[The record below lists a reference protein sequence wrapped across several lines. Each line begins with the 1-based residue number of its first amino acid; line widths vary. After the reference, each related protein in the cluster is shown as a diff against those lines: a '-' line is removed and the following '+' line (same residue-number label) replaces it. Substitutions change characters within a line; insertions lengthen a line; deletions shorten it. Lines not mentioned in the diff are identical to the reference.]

1 MFVREA
7 PAYGIAA
14 LFAKGAAI
22 QRTRR
27 NSANTPQF
35 GEHAAIRRTRRNSA
49 NTPHFH
55 GKRCCNPAKGASIQV
70 LRRFTRWHT
79 VARPSK
85 CGGFGGRK
93 AAHMPACFQ
102 VPLRRVCCIL
112 FDAYRR
118 DIHLCFYFVE
128 LLSFSFLFLFLTLF
142 SAVFYIRTCM

>member
-14 LFAKGAAI
+14 LFAKCAAI

-27 NSANTPQF
+27 IFMAK
-35 GEHAAIRRTRRNSA
+35 GAAIRQKVPQS
-49 NTPHFH
+49 
-55 GKRCCNPAKGASIQV
+55 KYCGA
-70 LRRFTRWHT
+70 LPRWHT
-79 VARPSK
+79 VAWPSK

-102 VPLRRVCCIL
+102 VPLQRVCCIL

-118 DIHLCFYFVE
+118 DIHLCLNFVE
-128 LLSFSFLFLFLTLF
+128 LLYFSFLFLFLTLF